1 MKLWDVNGTI
11 KCGHRLYN
19 VQKFIVAETYS
30 DAITMYQKEH
40 PHAKCIISAW
50 DELTDHQI
58 LEVMDEHHEC
68 HCHDHE

>member
-40 PHAKCIISAW
+40 PHAKCIKTYYKYDVAQPVDPTIIFTN
-50 DELTDHQI
+50 LTKKA
-58 LEVMDEHHEC
+58 
-68 HCHDHE
+68 